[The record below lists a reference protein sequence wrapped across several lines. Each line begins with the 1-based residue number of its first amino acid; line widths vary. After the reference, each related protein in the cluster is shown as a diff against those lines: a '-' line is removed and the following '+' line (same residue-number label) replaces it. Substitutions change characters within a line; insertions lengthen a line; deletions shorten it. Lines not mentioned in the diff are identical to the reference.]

1 MHSYIVKKIKQCIWL
16 RYL

>member
-1 MHSYIVKKIKQCIWL
+1 MHSIVKKIKQCIWL